1 MSDWSERVSLTLE
14 GHVAHVRLN
23 RPDKRNGL
31 DPALFQALVAVGRRL
46 CTEPGV
52 RAVVLSGEGPA
63 FCAGLDFQAFLQTP
77 NAKELLLERPADR
90 PANLAQEVA
99 WIWRE
104 VPVPV
109 IAAIHG
115 ACFGGGL
122 QIALGAD
129 LRYCA
134 PDAKLSVME
143 IEYGLVPD
151 MSGSV
156 TLLELVPLDVA
167 KELTFTGRVLDGN
180 EAKALG
186 LVTKVVDDPLGAAR
200 EAAAAIAA
208 RSPDAI
214 RGSKKLLDSAARLS
228 VREAFA
234 LESELQVALLGSPNQ
249 VEAVMARLQKRAASF
264 RDPIATSGA
273 VESQAT
279 ESQAAA
285 SQAAGSEAESA
296 SSAKPVDVSSTDAS

>member
-1 MSDWSERVSLTLE
+1 MSNERVTLSVD

-31 DPALFQALVAVGRRL
+31 DPALFQALVEVGRRL
-46 CTEPGV
+46 RTEPGV
-52 RAVVLSGEGPA
+52 RAVVLAGEGPA

-129 LRYCA
+129 LRLCT
-134 PDAKLSVME
+134 PDAKLC
-143 IEYGLVPD
+143 LVPD

-156 TLLELVPLDVA
+156 TLLELLPLDVA
-167 KELTFTGRVLDGN
+167 KELTFTGRVFDGN
-180 EAKALG
+180 EAKQLG
-186 LVTKVVDDPLGAAR
+186 LVTRVVDDPI
-200 EAAAAIAA
+200 AAATELARAIAA

-214 RGSKKLLDSAARLS
+214 RGSKALLDRAPRLS

-249 VEAVMARLQKRAASF
+249 VEAVMARLQKRAAIF
-264 RDPIATSGA
+264 RDPPPSTPATPPAPASTS
-273 VESQAT
+273 E
-279 ESQAAA
+279 AA
-285 SQAAGSEAESA
+285 SSTSAPAPATPSLGESEPS
-296 SSAKPVDVSSTDAS
+296 

>member
-1 MSDWSERVSLTLE
+1 MSSTDRVTYTLD

-23 RPDKRNGL
+23 RPQKRNGL
-31 DPALFQALVAVGRRL
+31 DPALFQALVDVGRRL
-46 CTEPGV
+46 CIEPGV
-52 RAVVLSGEGPA
+52 RAVVLAGEGPA

-77 NAKELLLERPADR
+77 NAKELLLQRPPDR

-129 LRYCA
+129 LRLCA
-134 PDAKLSVME
+134 PDAKLCVME

-156 TLLELVPLDVA
+156 TLLEVLPLDVA
-167 KELTFTGRVLDGN
+167 KELTFTGRVFDGN
-180 EAKALG
+180 EAKSLG
-186 LVTKVVDDPLGAAR
+186 LVTRVVDDPLTAAT
-200 EAAAAIAA
+200 ELAHAIAA

-214 RGSKKLLDSAARLS
+214 RGSKTLLDRAPRLS

-249 VEAVMARLQKRAASF
+249 VEAVMARLQKRPAVF
-264 RDPIATSGA
+264 RDVVPSAPFVATTAPLDSDDT
-273 VESQAT
+273 VPS
-279 ESQAAA
+279 
-285 SQAAGSEAESA
+285 AGE
-296 SSAKPVDVSSTDAS
+296 TDPS